1 MRLMQRIRNSIK
13 NDCFPAF
20 VRSFVRNYYAK
31 NKTINKQS
39 LENDKQMESEKN
51 IPNWV
56 INSLKAVN
64 IDLLED

>member
-1 MRLMQRIRNSIK
+1 MQRIRDSIK

-20 VRSFVRNYYAK
+20 VRSFVRNYYVK
-31 NKTINKQS
+31 NKTINKES

-51 IPNWV
+51 IPDWV